1 MVPLATSPRQVSKS
15 VLESFSHD
23 RYRSLMFDEP
33 SLQRV
38 TDEELEAL
46 LAKIIRMGGAA
57 SRVGDLYLATLSAE
71 HIASRLA
78 LEGLYVMRRRS
89 GAERTGW

>member
-1 MVPLATSPRQVSKS
+1 MND
-15 VLESFSHD
+15 VLDSFSRA
-23 RYRSLMFDEP
+23 RYRPPMFDEP

-46 LAKIIRMGGAA
+46 LARIIRSGGAA
-57 SRVGDLYLATLSAE
+57 SRLGDVYLATLSAE

-78 LEGLYVMRRRS
+78 LEGLYVMRRRGGCEPPS
-89 GAERTGW
+89 